1 MKENKN
7 TTGQNVETIR
17 KTTLRHKLIT
27 VLKIRA
33 FSNKLINGVTNEVQS
48 QKKEISDQYQGRN

>member
-17 KTTLRHKLIT
+17 KTTLRHKFIT

-48 QKKEISDQYQGRN
+48 QQKEISDQYQGRN

>member
-17 KTTLRHKLIT
+17 KTTLRYKFIT

-48 QKKEISDQYQGRN
+48 QQKEISDQYQGRN

>member
-17 KTTLRHKLIT
+17 KTTLRHKFIT

-48 QKKEISDQYQGRN
+48 QEKEISDQYQGRN